1 MYNRMEEDIKTRMEE
16 DIKTIRKRQLEI
28 KLSDADTLRLIE
40 KAARVGLTVSGLLEN
55 FIADLVCGIF
65 SNGSDERMYADEW
78 FDRCGFGMFQKKTL
92 LRHLLENGVNIESFI
107 TAYEENEEYKAHP
120 ENFEEE
126 MEDYGMEPGES
137 FWFED
142 DLEYYLD
149 GWKPEG
155 KPDMNKELETIRAYL
170 NEVNTI
176 TANKNHDFELEE

>member
-1 MYNRMEEDIKTRMEE
+1 MYNRMEE

-55 FIADLVCGIF
+55 FIADLVGGIF

-78 FDRCGFGMFQKKTL
+78 FDRCGFGMFQKNTL
-92 LRHLLENGVNIESFI
+92 LHHLLKDEMDIKDFVD
-107 TAYEENEEYKAHP
+107 TYEDLREQ
-120 ENFEEE
+120 
-126 MEDYGMEPGES
+126 MVEDGMEPGDTIWS
-137 FWFED
+137 ED
-142 DLEYYLD
+142 DLEYYLY

-170 NEVNTI
+170 NEVSTLN
-176 TANKNHDFELEE
+176 ANENHDFELEE